1 MIVPDA
7 GEVGLEGQTGCG
19 KGACSEIVQGADLQM
34 KNHLGENR
42 KVQETAIG
50 SERRR
55 GSAAQTAVV
64 EHEDWRRGTAQS
76 LRKEKMGM
84 FLKGHWW
91 EIQEREQRLSYKI
104 L

>member
-50 SERRR
+50 SERKR
-55 GSAAQTAVV
+55 GSAAQTVVV
-64 EHEDWRRGTAQS
+64 EHED
-76 LRKEKMGM
+76 
-84 FLKGHWW
+84 
-91 EIQEREQRLSYKI
+91 
-104 L
+104 

>member
-1 MIVPDA
+1 MIVPDD

-50 SERRR
+50 SERR

-64 EHEDWRRGTAQS
+64 EHED
-76 LRKEKMGM
+76 
-84 FLKGHWW
+84 
-91 EIQEREQRLSYKI
+91 
-104 L
+104 